1 MSDST
6 AKFGDIQNEGAQRR
20 RWIANPSE
28 PGCYIEKSTLTFHD
42 LVNRYNSGLITT
54 DRVVFSQEI
63 DDHVLEKIKELEK
76 SRKVSSDRSK
86 YATFDLNGHD
96 FSWSGI
102 IGPGIIVL
110 SSIFRVKKEPGTQV
124 RDMDLPR
131 ITASAVTQAFYTR
144 DFDIESLRC
153 IFVSFVINKSTIEF
167 ITEQLYENAT
177 WADDVPR
184 TWEYGTP
191 EYDGLIGTRI
201 GRVIAYFV
209 LGAYDRGTHRISSI
223 VTYPCPTG
231 GVHMRFDIEAI

>member
-6 AKFGDIQNEGAQRR
+6 ARFGDIQNEGAQRR

-42 LVNRYNSGLITT
+42 LVNRYDLGLITT

-63 DDHVLEKIKELEK
+63 EDHVLEKIEELEK
-76 SRKVSSDRSK
+76 SRKVSSNSSK
-86 YATFDLNGHD
+86 YETFDLNGHD

-110 SSIFRVKKEPGTQV
+110 SSIFRVKKEPGTQI

-144 DFDIESLRC
+144 DFDL
-153 IFVSFVINKSTIEF
+153 
-167 ITEQLYENAT
+167 LYDDAT
-177 WADDVPR
+177 WPDNVPR
-184 TWEYGTP
+184 TWEYDTP

-231 GVHMRFDIEAI
+231 GAHMRFDIEAI